1 MQEGRGWPIRFL
13 SESWLDA
20 DSRDGG
26 RSGQGQVREGLWG
39 QIRAPLPVGS
49 SHSVRTSLTPSHP
62 LSTSLLGTESDVNG
76 RLDP

>member
-26 RSGQGQVREGLWG
+26 EVRA
-39 QIRAPLPVGS
+39 RASQRRALGSNKSTIASRRQSLGTDQPDPLPPTL
-49 SHSVRTSLTPSHP
+49 H
-62 LSTSLLGTESDVNG
+62 
-76 RLDP
+76 